1 MPEEPNMAAQP
12 SGHGLPTPADFWH
25 WSSHAYGQRPQAW
38 LEVQTLGG
46 NVNLA
51 LLLHWL
57 DQAGLI
63 VGPTPLQGALAETDA
78 VLIPWRALRKRLKP
92 RLDEAECQAMLA
104 HELALERLQQAA
116 LLRALQALPLLWGES
131 HNLLNYLSLLGAQQG
146 PLRDLI
152 C

>member
-1 MPEEPNMAAQP
+1 MPEEPNTAAQP

-25 WSSHAYGQRPQAW
+25 WSSHAYGQRPLAW

-63 VGPTPLQGALAETDA
+63 VDPAPLQGALAETDA
-78 VLIPWRALRKRLKP
+78 VLIPWRVLRKRIKP
-92 RLDEAECQAMLA
+92 RLDEAEYQAMLA

-116 LLRALQALPLLWGES
+116 LLQTLPSLPLVRGEGD
-131 HNLLNYLSLLGAQQG
+131 NLLNYLSLLGAR
-146 PLRDLI
+146 PSLLRDLI